1 MLSQV
6 FENESESPT
15 SRAKYVF
22 PLPANAAICAFELKH
37 ADGRVM
43 TGVAKLKEKS
53 EAAETFMLADTI
65 AMQLSFA
72 PKLEMPRVASQE
84 YILVVDRSASVSG
97 APTETTKRTL
107 GMLLHLLPDL
117 DTTFNIFS
125 EVDGDPP
132 AVNFLPSNYHHWL
145 PASHVVE
152 LEPLPPIQQVPHRIT
167 KIFHEMRLNVFAITT
182 FRSIPLEVRLRAE
195 FEGLAEVLKLVVPVT
210 LHERSLSTWQ
220 KVEHHSQNLMA
231 PITNEEV
238 RKAAIVHLGLECQLA
253 SQCASFTAIESRREA
268 VGSRLRTTTSLERS
282 WQQHYYGSSPSVTS
296 YAAEYYALGMDV
308 TMVQTVL
315 DDLSWVVDAVF
326 SFFTPEAALTHS
338 RRQNLLPSTYYSTA
352 QTRSLSSQR
361 ARPFHHDNSST
372 DTFSILS
379 SLEGSSINSQMTH
392 SRSSSP
398 LRPSED
404 SIQLIPSPV
413 FDSTHNTRRRARLPR
428 HAVVSDSHPL
438 LMPEEVYTLILLQ
451 GYDGS
456 FAPSPQLEALLGAE
470 ILEKAA
476 DL

>member
-1 MLSQV
+1 MSHRPCASALLARAGDGCVFAVQAEDMMRKCARLLSAGQ
-6 FENESESPT
+6 
-15 SRAKYVF
+15 
-22 PLPANAAICAFELKH
+22 
-37 ADGRVM
+37 
-43 TGVAKLKEKS
+43 TGVIES
-53 EAAETFMLADTI
+53 
-65 AMQLSFA
+65 
-72 PKLEMPRVASQE
+72 VA
-84 YILVVDRSASVSG
+84 VDWHG
-97 APTETTKRTL
+97 L
-107 GMLLHLLPDL
+107 
-117 DTTFNIFS
+117 
-125 EVDGDPP
+125 GDPP

-182 FRSIPLEVRLRAE
+182 FRSIPLEVRLRAK

-210 LHERSLSTWQ
+210 VVKQPFEDELPLIHTVAARALVKHLAEGRAPLP
-220 KVEHHSQNLMA
+220 KPMA
-231 PITNEEV
+231 PTTNEEV

-253 SQCASFTAIESRREA
+253 NQCTSFTAIESRREA

-413 FDSTHNTRRRARLPR
+413 FDSTLNTRRRARLPR

-470 ILEKAA
+470 ILEKVA